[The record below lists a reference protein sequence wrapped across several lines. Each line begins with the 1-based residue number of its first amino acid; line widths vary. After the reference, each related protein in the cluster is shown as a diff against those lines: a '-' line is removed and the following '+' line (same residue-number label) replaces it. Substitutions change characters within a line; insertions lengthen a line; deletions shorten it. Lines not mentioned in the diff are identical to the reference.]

1 MSTTQQTRAI
11 ATVTESRRDALS
23 SSSSVSY
30 IQPLALWS
38 QGACVSSLLK
48 LANSRILHN
57 IVVIANPLVI
67 AKTVFNLTKTISRP
81 TNSRISSPFSFSLSI
96 SNYLSIIYLSF
107 FHNIC
112 HRSSFL
118 WWNFLWRTFF
128 TYKYLSPIWRDAV
141 KKTKGNLTIDK
152 ILGFS
157 KLKEC

>member
-1 MSTTQQTRAI
+1 LTFSVPSTQQTQAI

-23 SSSSVSY
+23 SSSSASY

-38 QGACVSSLLK
+38 QSACVSSLLK

-67 AKTVFNLTKTISRP
+67 AKTVLNLTKTSFRP
-81 TNSRISSPFSFSLSI
+81 TYSRTSSSFSFSLSI

-112 HRSSFL
+112 HCLSFL
-118 WWNFLWRTFF
+118 WWNQKLFF
-128 TYKYLSPIWRDAV
+128 CI
-141 KKTKGNLTIDK
+141 TIYRLFGEMRSRK
-152 ILGFS
+152 Q
-157 KLKEC
+157 KEI